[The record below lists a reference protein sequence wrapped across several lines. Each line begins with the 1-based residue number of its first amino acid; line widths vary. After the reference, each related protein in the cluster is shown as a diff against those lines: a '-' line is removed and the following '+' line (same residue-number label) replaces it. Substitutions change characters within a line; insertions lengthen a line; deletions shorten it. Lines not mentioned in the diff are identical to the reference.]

1 MEQEKSLT
9 GAAENGVVA
18 AAVDEGRLLETA
30 VDLVAAASPTRSAGE
45 AAERLDRRLRADGFE
60 VERPVADW
68 PESPAVV
75 ARLDSGAPGRWLQF
89 NGHLDTVHLPFEP
102 PAVRDGVLTGSG
114 SADMKGGIAAAVE
127 AMRALRDCGL
137 PRSGGILLTA
147 HDHHEAP
154 WGDGRQ
160 LAALIRDGYVGD
172 GVLLPE
178 YLADRL
184 PGAGRGMGVF
194 DIRLTRPGE
203 AVHEV
208 LRPPETPDVVAAG
221 AALVGELKDLD
232 ARLSQTRHEVSGR
245 DSVFVGQLES
255 GEIFNQAPVACRLQ
269 GTRRWVSQGRG
280 ETVREELA
288 ALAGSVA
295 SRFGAEARVEFQIVG
310 EAFELRQEDPLVEA
324 FQAAVEGV
332 DGAALPWADKPFLDD
347 GNRFCGQAGIPAIT
361 HGPAATGAHTTEER
375 VPVAELVRVARV
387 YAATALNFCGEDIGG
402 GPCASA

>member
-1 MEQEKSLT
+1 MTCEDHQ
-9 GAAENGVVA
+9 AAV
-18 AAVDEGRLLETA
+18 AAVDEARLMETA
-30 VDLVAAASPTRSAGE
+30 VDLVAAPSPTRSAGE
-45 AAERLDRRLRADGFE
+45 AAERLDRRLRDDGFQ
-60 VERPVADW
+60 VERPTADW

-75 ARLDSGAPGRWLQF
+75 ARLDSGSPGRWLQF
-89 NGHLDTVHLPFEP
+89 NGHLDTVHLPFAP
-102 PAVRDGVLTGSG
+102 PAVRDGVFTGSG
-114 SADMKGGIAAAVE
+114 SSDMKGGIAAAAE
-127 AMRALRDCGL
+127 AMRALRDSGL
-137 PRSGGILLTA
+137 PRAGGILLTA

-160 LAALIRDGYVGD
+160 LRALIREGYVGD

-232 ARLSQTRHEVSGR
+232 GRLTAIRHEVSGR

-255 GEIFNQAPVACRLQ
+255 GEIFNQAPVSCRLR
-269 GTRRWVSQGRG
+269 GTRRWVTQGRG
-280 ETVREELA
+280 EEAREELT
-288 ALAGSVA
+288 ALAESVA
-295 SRFGAEARVEFQIVG
+295 SRFGAEAAVELQVVG
-310 EAFELRQEDPLVEA
+310 EAFQLRREDPLVEA
-324 FQAAVEGV
+324 FQAAVEAN

-387 YAATALNFCGEDIGG
+387 YAATALNFCGDAAEGSGG
-402 GPCASA
+402 

>member
-1 MEQEKSLT
+1 MT
-9 GAAENGVVA
+9 GGEDYRAAV
-18 AAVDEGRLLETA
+18 AAVDEARLMETA
-30 VDLVAAASPTRSAGE
+30 VDLVAAPSPTRSAGE
-45 AAERLDRRLRADGFE
+45 AADRLDRRLRADGFQ
-60 VERPVADW
+60 VERPEADW

-114 SADMKGGIAAAVE
+114 SSDMKGGIAAAVE
-127 AMRALRDCGL
+127 AMRALRDSGL
-137 PRSGGILLTA
+137 PRAGGILLTA

-160 LAALIRDGYVGD
+160 LRALIREGYVGD

-232 ARLSQTRHEVSGR
+232 VRLTATRHEVSGR

-255 GEIFNQAPVACRLQ
+255 GEIFNQAPVSCRLR
-269 GTRRWVSQGRG
+269 GTRRWVTQGRG
-280 ETVREELA
+280 EEAREELT

-295 SRFGAEARVEFQIVG
+295 SRFGAEAGWSSRSWG
-310 EAFELRQEDPLVEA
+310 RPSS
-324 FQAAVEGV
+324 
-332 DGAALPWADKPFLDD
+332 
-347 GNRFCGQAGIPAIT
+347 CAGRTRSWRPSRRRWR
-361 HGPAATGAHTTEER
+361 PTTAPPCPGR
-375 VPVAELVRVARV
+375 TSPSSTT
-387 YAATALNFCGEDIGG
+387 ATASAPRPGSPPSPTVRRRPAPTPPRSGSRWPSWCGWRGSTR
-402 GPCASA
+402 PRP

>member
-1 MEQEKSLT
+1 MTDVARQ
-9 GAAENGVVA
+9 AALS
-18 AAVDEGRLLETA
+18 AVDEGRLMETA
-30 VDLVAAASPTRSAGE
+30 VDLVLAPSPTRSAGE
-45 AAERLDRRLRADGFE
+45 AADRLDRRLRADGFE
-60 VERPVADW
+60 VERPDADW

-89 NGHLDTVHLPFEP
+89 NGHLDTVHLPFAP
-102 PAVRDGVLTGSG
+102 PAVRGGVFTGSG
-114 SADMKGGIAAAVE
+114 SSDMKGGIAAAVE
-127 AMRALRDCGL
+127 AMRALRDSGL
-137 PRSGGILLTA
+137 LRAGGILLTA

-160 LAALIRDGYVGD
+160 LRALIREGYVGD

-194 DIRLTRPGE
+194 DIRVTRPGE

-232 ARLSQTRHEVSGR
+232 ARLTAIRHEVSGR

-255 GEIFNQAPVACRLQ
+255 GEIFNQAPVSCRLR
-269 GTRRWVSQGRG
+269 GTRRWVTQGRG
-280 ETVREELA
+280 EEAREELT
-288 ALAGSVA
+288 ALADSVA

-310 EAFELRQEDPLVEA
+310 EAFELRREDPLVEA
-324 FQAAVEGV
+324 FQAAVEAN

-347 GNRFCGQAGIPAIT
+347 GNRFCAQAGIPAIT
-361 HGPAATGAHTTEER
+361 HGPAATGAHTTGER

-387 YAATALNFCGEDIGG
+387 YAATALNFCGEDAAQGSEG
-402 GPCASA
+402 

>member
-1 MEQEKSLT
+1 MT
-9 GAAENGVVA
+9 GGEDHQAAA
-18 AAVDEGRLLETA
+18 AAVDEARLMETA
-30 VDLVAAASPTRSAGE
+30 VDLVAAPSPTRSAGE
-45 AAERLDRRLRADGFE
+45 AADRLERRLRADGFE
-60 VERPVADW
+60 VERPDADW

-89 NGHLDTVHLPFEP
+89 NGHLDTVHLPFEA

-114 SADMKGGIAAAVE
+114 ASDMKGGIAAAVE
-127 AMRALRDCGL
+127 AMRALRDSGA
-137 PRSGGILLTA
+137 PRAGGILLTA

-160 LAALIRDGYVGD
+160 LKALIREGYVGD

-194 DIRLTRPGE
+194 DIRVTRPGE

-208 LRPPETPDVVAAG
+208 LRPPGTPDVVVAG

-232 ARLSQTRHEVSGR
+232 ARLGAIRHEVSGR
-245 DSVFVGQLES
+245 DSAFVGQLES
-255 GEIFNQAPVACRLQ
+255 GEIFNQAPVSCRLR
-269 GTRRWVSQGRG
+269 GTRRWVTQGRG
-280 ETVREELA
+280 EEAREELTTLA
-288 ALAGSVA
+288 ASVA
-295 SRFGAEARVEFQIVG
+295 SRFGAEAAVEFQIVG
-310 EAFELRQEDPLVEA
+310 EAFELRPEDPLVAA
-324 FQAAVEGV
+324 FQAAVEAN

-347 GNRFCGQAGIPAIT
+347 GNRFCAQAGIPAIT

-387 YAATALNFCGEDIGG
+387 YAATAVNFC
-402 GPCASA
+402 A

>member
-1 MEQEKSLT
+1 M
-9 GAAENGVVA
+9 
-18 AAVDEGRLLETA
+18 
-30 VDLVAAASPTRSAGE
+30 
-45 AAERLDRRLRADGFE
+45 RADGFE
-60 VERPVADW
+60 VERPDADW

-75 ARLDSGAPGRWLQF
+75 ARLDSGAPGRWLQL

-114 SADMKGGIAAAVE
+114 SSDMKGGIAAAVE
-127 AMRALRDCGL
+127 AMRALRDSGL
-137 PRSGGILLTA
+137 PRAGGVLLTA

-160 LAALIRDGYVGD
+160 LRALIREGYVGD

-194 DIRLTRPGE
+194 DIRVTRPGE

-232 ARLSQTRHEVSGR
+232 IRLTAIRHEVSGR

-255 GEIFNQAPVACRLQ
+255 GEIFNQAPVSCRLR
-269 GTRRWVSQGRG
+269 GTRRWVTQGRG
-280 ETVREELA
+280 EEAREELT
-288 ALAGSVA
+288 ALAESVA
-295 SRFGAEARVEFQIVG
+295 SRFGAEARVELQVVG
-310 EAFELRQEDPLVEA
+310 EAFELRREDPLVEA
-324 FQAAVEGV
+324 FQAAVEAN

-361 HGPAATGAHTTEER
+361 HGPAAKGAHTTEER

-387 YAATALNFCGEDIGG
+387 YAATALNFCGQGTTQG
-402 GPCASA
+402 SSG

>member
-1 MEQEKSLT
+1 M
-9 GAAENGVVA
+9 
-18 AAVDEGRLLETA
+18 
-30 VDLVAAASPTRSAGE
+30 
-45 AAERLDRRLRADGFE
+45 RADGFE
-60 VERPVADW
+60 VERPDADW

-89 NGHLDTVHLPFEP
+89 NGHLDTVHLPFQP

-114 SADMKGGIAAAVE
+114 ASDMKGGIAAAAE
-127 AMRALRDCGL
+127 AMRALRDSGA
-137 PRSGGILLTA
+137 PRAGGILLTA

-160 LAALIRDGYVGD
+160 LQALIREGYVGD

-194 DIRLTRPGE
+194 DIRVTRPGE

-208 LRPPETPDVVAAG
+208 LRPPGTPDVVAAG

-232 ARLSQTRHEVSGR
+232 ARLSGIRHEVSGR
-245 DSVFVGQLES
+245 DSAFVGQIES
-255 GEIFNQAPVACRLQ
+255 GEIFNQAPVSCRLR

-280 ETVREELA
+280 EEAREELT
-288 ALAGSVA
+288 ALAASVA
-295 SRFGAEARVEFQIVG
+295 SRFGAEAAVEFQIVG
-310 EAFELRQEDPLVEA
+310 EAFELRREDPLVAA
-324 FQAAVEGV
+324 FQAAVQTN

-347 GNRFCGQAGIPAIT
+347 GNRFCAQAGIPAIT

-375 VPVAELVRVARV
+375 VPVAELVRMARV
-387 YAATALNFCGEDIGG
+387 YAATALNFC
-402 GPCASA
+402 A

>member
-1 MEQEKSLT
+1 MT
-9 GAAENGVVA
+9 GAGDHQA
-18 AAVDEGRLLETA
+18 AATAVDEARLLETA

-45 AAERLDRRLRADGFE
+45 AADRLDRRLRADGFE
-60 VERPVADW
+60 VERPDADW

-114 SADMKGGIAAAVE
+114 SSDMKGGIAAAAE
-127 AMRALRDCGL
+127 AMRALRDSGGL
-137 PRSGGILLTA
+137 RAGGILLTA

-160 LAALIRDGYVGD
+160 LKALIREGYVGD

-194 DIRLTRPGE
+194 DIRLTRLGE

-232 ARLSQTRHEVSGR
+232 ARLSRIRHEVSGCE
-245 DSVFVGQLES
+245 SAFVGQLES
-255 GEIFNQAPVACRLQ
+255 GEIFNQAPVSCRLR
-269 GTRRWVSQGRG
+269 GTRRWVTQGRG
-280 ETVREELA
+280 EEAREELTTLA
-288 ALAGSVA
+288 ASVA
-295 SRFGAEARVEFQIVG
+295 SRFGAEAAVEFQIVG
-310 EAFELRQEDPLVEA
+310 EAFELRREDPLVKA
-324 FQAAVEGV
+324 FQAAVTGV
-332 DGAALPWADKPFLDD
+332 NGAALPWADKPFLDD

-387 YAATALNFCGEDIGG
+387 YAATALNFCG
-402 GPCASA
+402 

>member
-1 MEQEKSLT
+1 MTCEDHQ
-9 GAAENGVVA
+9 AAV
-18 AAVDEGRLLETA
+18 AAVDEARLLETA
-30 VDLVAAASPTRSAGE
+30 VDLVAAPSPTRSAGE
-45 AAERLDRRLRADGFE
+45 AADRLDRRLRADGFE
-60 VERPVADW
+60 VERPEADW

-89 NGHLDTVHLPFEP
+89 NGHLDTVHLPFAP
-102 PAVRDGVLTGSG
+102 PAVRDGVFTGSG
-114 SADMKGGIAAAVE
+114 SSDMKGGIAASVE
-127 AMRALRDCGL
+127 AMRALRDSGL
-137 PRSGGILLTA
+137 PRAGGILLTA

-160 LAALIRDGYVGD
+160 LRALIREGYVGD

-232 ARLSQTRHEVSGR
+232 VRLTAMRHEVSGR

-255 GEIFNQAPVACRLQ
+255 GEIFNQAPVSCRLR
-269 GTRRWVSQGRG
+269 GTRRWVTQGRG
-280 ETVREELA
+280 EEAREELT

-295 SRFGAEARVEFQIVG
+295 SRFGAEAAVEFQVVG
-310 EAFELRQEDPLVEA
+310 EAFELRREDPLVEA
-324 FQAAVEGV
+324 FQAAVEAN

-361 HGPAATGAHTTEER
+361 HGPAAKGAHTTEER

-387 YAATALNFCGEDIGG
+387 YAATALNFCRDAAEGSG
-402 GPCASA
+402 

>member
-1 MEQEKSLT
+1 MTDAGHQAPLS
-9 GAAENGVVA
+9 
-18 AAVDEGRLLETA
+18 AVDEARLLETA
-30 VDLVAAASPTRSAGE
+30 VDLVAAPSPTRSAGE
-45 AAERLDRRLRADGFE
+45 AADRLERRLRADGFE
-60 VERPVADW
+60 VERPDADW

-89 NGHLDTVHLPFEP
+89 NGHLDTVHLPFQP
-102 PAVRDGVLTGSG
+102 PAVRDGVFTGSG
-114 SADMKGGIAAAVE
+114 SVDMKGGIAAAVE
-127 AMRALRDCGL
+127 AMRALRDSGL
-137 PRSGGILLTA
+137 PRAGGILLTA

-160 LAALIRDGYVGD
+160 LQALIREGYVGD

-232 ARLSQTRHEVSGR
+232 ARLSRIRHEVSGR
-245 DSVFVGQLES
+245 ESAFVGQFEA
-255 GEIFNQAPVACRLQ
+255 GEIFNQAPVSCRLQ

-280 ETVREELA
+280 EAAGEELE
-288 ALAGSVA
+288 ALAESVA
-295 SRFGAEARVEFQIVG
+295 SRFGAEAAVEFQIVG
-310 EAFELRQEDPLVEA
+310 EAFELRREDPLVEA

-347 GNRFCGQAGIPAIT
+347 GNRFCAQAGIPAIT

-387 YAATALNFCGEDIGG
+387 YAATALNFCGQETARGSGG
-402 GPCASA
+402 

>member
-1 MEQEKSLT
+1 MT
-9 GAAENGVVA
+9 GADDHRA
-18 AAVDEGRLLETA
+18 AAGAVGEARLLETA
-30 VDLVAAASPTRSAGE
+30 VDLIAAPSPTRSAGE
-45 AAERLDRRLRADGFE
+45 AADRLDRRLRADGFQ
-60 VERPVADW
+60 VERPEADW

-127 AMRALRDCGL
+127 AMRALRDSGAL
-137 PRSGGILLTA
+137 RAGGILLTA

-160 LAALIRDGYVGD
+160 LQALIREGYVGD

-194 DIRLTRPGE
+194 DIRLTRAGE

-232 ARLSQTRHEVSGR
+232 ERLTATRHEVSGR
-245 DSVFVGQLES
+245 DSAFVGQFES
-255 GEIFNQAPVACRLQ
+255 GEIFNQAPVSCRLR
-269 GTRRWVSQGRG
+269 GTRRWVTQGRG
-280 ETVREELA
+280 EEARDELA

-295 SRFGAEARVEFQIVG
+295 SRFGAEAEVEFQIVG
-310 EAFELRQEDPLVEA
+310 EAFELRPEDPLVEA
-324 FQAAVEGV
+324 FQAAVEANA
-332 DGAALPWADKPFLDD
+332 GAALPWADKPFLDD
-347 GNRFCGQAGIPAIT
+347 GNRFCAHAGIPAIT
-361 HGPAATGAHTTEER
+361 HGPSATGAHTTEER

-387 YAATALNFCGEDIGG
+387 YAATALNFC
-402 GPCASA
+402 A

>member
-1 MEQEKSLT
+1 MT
-9 GAAENGVVA
+9 GGEDHQAAV
-18 AAVDEGRLLETA
+18 AAVDEARLMETA
-30 VDLVAAASPTRSAGE
+30 VDLVAAPSPTRSASE
-45 AAERLDRRLRADGFE
+45 AADRLERRLRADGFE
-60 VERPVADW
+60 VERPDADW

-89 NGHLDTVHLPFEP
+89 NGHLDTVHLPFQP
-102 PAVRDGVLTGSG
+102 PEVRDGVFTGSG
-114 SADMKGGIAAAVE
+114 ASDMKGGIAAAAE
-127 AMRALRDCGL
+127 AMRALRDSGA
-137 PRSGGILLTA
+137 PRAGGILLTA

-160 LAALIRDGYVGD
+160 LQALIREGYVGD

-194 DIRLTRPGE
+194 DIRVTRQGE

-232 ARLSQTRHEVSGR
+232 ARLSAIRHEVSGR
-245 DSVFVGQLES
+245 DSAFVGQLES
-255 GEIFNQAPVACRLQ
+255 GEIFNQAPVSCRLR
-269 GTRRWVSQGRG
+269 GTRRWVTQGRG
-280 ETVREELA
+280 EEAREELT
-288 ALAGSVA
+288 ALAASVA
-295 SRFGAEARVEFQIVG
+295 SRFGAEAAVEFQIVG
-310 EAFELRQEDPLVEA
+310 EAFELRREDPLVEA
-324 FQAAVEGV
+324 FEAAVEAN

-347 GNRFCGQAGIPAIT
+347 GNRFCAQAGIPAIT

-387 YAATALNFCGEDIGG
+387 YAATALNFC
-402 GPCASA
+402 A